1 MAHYDCDDCGAGMF
15 QDHSEGCREGK
26 LDTKIVKTHVQ
37 VKKPPLGLVPRN
49 IANNLRMKEI
59 ILAMNRYVAD
69 NKKIPSEWINELV
82 DLNDYIL

>member
-15 QDHSEGCREGK
+15 QDHSAGCGK
-26 LDTKIVKTHVQ
+26 RVLDAEIAKKILQ
-37 VKKPPLGLVPRN
+37 VKAPPLGLVPRS